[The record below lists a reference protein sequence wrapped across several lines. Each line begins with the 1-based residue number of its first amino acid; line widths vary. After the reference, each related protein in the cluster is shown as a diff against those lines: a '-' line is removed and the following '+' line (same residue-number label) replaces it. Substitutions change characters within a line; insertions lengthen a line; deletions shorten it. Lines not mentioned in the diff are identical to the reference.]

1 MVINIRQG
9 TAEDGSFILKNNIP
23 ITNRELETLAL
34 IGIGF
39 SNSEAA
45 RKMSVTVN
53 TVRSHIWNIMK
64 KMGATSR
71 ANAIVLAVQNGF
83 IDIRPKK
90 SLDAHVPGFDKYVL
104 CIFCGKVSLEA
115 DYKDE
120 TTEQVV
126 INHIEYEIPVL
137 PGCPTEGCSGNINET
152 IDWDYMRQYHL
163 EYPEVPNPG
172 VEYDYDIRWYHGHPE
187 HY

>member
-9 TAEDGSFILKNNIP
+9 TADDGGFILKNNIH

-39 SNSEAA
+39 SNTKAA
-45 RKMSVTVN
+45 KKMGVSIN
-53 TVRSHIWNIMK
+53 TVRSHIWNLMK

-71 ANAIVLAVQNGF
+71 ANAIVLAVQNG
-83 IDIRPKK
+83 IIEIQPKK
-90 SLDAHVPGFDKYVL
+90 SLDTHVPGFDKYVL

-115 DYKDE
+115 DYKDA
-120 TTEQVV
+120 TTEQVI
-126 INHIEYEIPVL
+126 INHIEYERDVL
-137 PGCPTEGCSGNINET
+137 PGCPTEGCSGNISET
-152 IDWDYMRQYHL
+152 IDWDYIRHYYP

-172 VEYDYDIRWYHGHPE
+172 VEYDFDIRWYHGYPDN
-187 HY
+187 